1 MEPCFTDLERVSVAK
16 IHHNFTGPVT
26 LQYVE
31 LKRRGT
37 TILRAFIKHTWMLGQ
52 PISQISQSIDEL
64 LITFCGPI
72 STWKLPRVLCLM
84 ILELADIAIVGV
96 RSLRFTLHNSPQSE
110 NFYMWNSKRWQKK
123 ARNLGRL
130 VERSGS
136 PPGGINM

>member
-1 MEPCFTDLERVSVAK
+1 MEPCFTDQERVSVAN
-16 IHHNFTGPVT
+16 IHHNSTGRGM

-31 LKRRGT
+31 LRRHGT

-52 PISQISQSIDEL
+52 PITQISQSIDEL

-110 NFYMWNSKRWQKK
+110 NFYMWNSKRCLKK
-123 ARNLGRL
+123 EARNLL
-130 VERSGS
+130 VVKSESR
-136 PPGGINM
+136 PGGINM